1 MQSASGHIMHLFL
14 SIFAIICNLL
24 EKTGACNGNL
34 AYKDYCKNQWTKIYT
49 KNVRDNIPIQILK
62 QIREEIENE

>member
-34 AYKDYCKNQWTKIYT
+34 VYKDYCKISGQKIYT

>member
-14 SIFAIICNLL
+14 SIFAIYS
-24 EKTGACNGNL
+24 KKQGL
-34 AYKDYCKNQWTKIYT
+34 AMAIWRIKIIAKISGQKIYT

-62 QIREEIENE
+62 PIREEIENE